1 MIFGADF
8 LIYNLGNAARSPTAI
23 RGLARDQQRQTNSST
38 AFVDWAVFSL
48 FPNRIRRLHGA
59 GVGRSGGSP
68 MSRLT
73 RAHSFS
79 SI

>member
-1 MIFGADF
+1 
-8 LIYNLGNAARSPTAI
+8 
-23 RGLARDQQRQTNSST
+23 
-38 AFVDWAVFSL
+38 VDWAVFSL